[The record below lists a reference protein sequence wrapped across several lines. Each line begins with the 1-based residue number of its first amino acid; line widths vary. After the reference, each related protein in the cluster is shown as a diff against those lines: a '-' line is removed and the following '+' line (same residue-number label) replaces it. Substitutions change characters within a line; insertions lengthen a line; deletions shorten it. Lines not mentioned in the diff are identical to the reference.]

1 MVGEAWFMDNDN
13 FAATVIGN
21 VTIIVTDKKHHKKS
35 LVPVEKK
42 ILCTRLHWHRFKSIW
57 FEFFMK
63 KPYVFDVPS

>member
-1 MVGEAWFMDNDN
+1 MVGEAWFMDDDN

-21 VTIIVTDKKHHKKS
+21 VTIIFTDKKHKKS

>member
-1 MVGEAWFMDNDN
+1 MVGEAWFMDDDN

-21 VTIIVTDKKHHKKS
+21 VTIIVADKKHKKS

>member
-1 MVGEAWFMDNDN
+1 MVGEAWFMDDDN

-21 VTIIVTDKKHHKKS
+21 VTIVVTDKKHKKS

>member
-21 VTIIVTDKKHHKKS
+21 VTIIVTDKKHKKS
-35 LVPVEKK
+35 LVSVEKK